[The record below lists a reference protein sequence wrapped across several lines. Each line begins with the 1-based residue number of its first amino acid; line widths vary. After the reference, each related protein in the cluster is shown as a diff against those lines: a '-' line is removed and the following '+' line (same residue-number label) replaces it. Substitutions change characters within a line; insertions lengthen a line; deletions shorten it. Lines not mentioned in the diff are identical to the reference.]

1 MEPVEIKVPLPLGIF
16 FVVLCG
22 FDCGVACVELLTA
35 ASFSI
40 AKLCN
45 EMVAGATVQVGDG
58 HSALRDIVEIAGK
71 SWWQIPA
78 MAFCSRC
85 LNT

>member
-1 MEPVEIKVPLPLGIF
+1 M
-16 FVVLCG
+16 
-22 FDCGVACVELLTA
+22 ACVELVTA

-40 AKLCN
+40 AKLGN
-45 EMVAGATVQVGDG
+45 KMVAGATVQVGDG
-58 HSALRDIVEIAGK
+58 HSALRDIMEIAGK
-71 SWWQIPA
+71 SSWWQIPA